1 LNYVDEQ
8 GIYFPLLGIS
18 ELKLY
23 AGNKVFQK
31 GYAILI
37 ITNLM
42 PFKTICNSMDTK
54 ISLLPL
60 EWHVDIIF

>member
-1 LNYVDEQ
+1 VDEQ

-42 PFKTICNSMDTK
+42 LLKQFVIVWTLRFPF
-54 ISLLPL
+54 SL
-60 EWHVDIIF
+60 WNGM